1 MPIGNTMGVSVA
13 WEVAV
18 RPLGQL
24 TWLWVS
30 LPVIPGLPTH
40 PEATVLAH
48 SVPHRVSL
56 DSASSTWSKLVLLC
70 PVWYARCSSGPAL
83 RSCTLLFRFS
93 PGHAI
98 EEE

>member
-1 MPIGNTMGVSVA
+1 MKMPIGNTMGVSVA

-56 DSASSTWSKLVLLC
+56 DCLFYLEQTCAPLPSMVRTVLIR
-70 PVWYARCSSGPAL
+70 A
-83 RSCTLLFRFS
+83 CT
-93 PGHAI
+93 
-98 EEE
+98 